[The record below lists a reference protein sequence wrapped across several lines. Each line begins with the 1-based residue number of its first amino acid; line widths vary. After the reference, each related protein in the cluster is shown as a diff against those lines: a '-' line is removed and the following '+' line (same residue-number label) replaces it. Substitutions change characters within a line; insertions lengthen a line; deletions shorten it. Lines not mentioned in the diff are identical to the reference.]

1 MGCVPV
7 IHKGDKMAVVSTRIS
22 EEQKQYIEKIV
33 KKEGKKKGEVT
44 RELIKYGFYYLMVRD
59 YKEGR
64 LSLGKLARE
73 LSLSLSETI
82 DLLKDLGIN
91 APIEFEDYL
100 KGYETL
106 QKVF

>member
-1 MGCVPV
+1 MRKV
-7 IHKGDKMAVVSTRIS
+7 
-22 EEQKQYIEKIV
+22 QKI
-33 KKEGKKKGEVT
+33 
-44 RELIKYGFYYLMVRD
+44 IKFMFQDLTLFFRD